1 MVQSRKSDYICP
13 QMEYLPVCG
22 DVLMMSKNIEDY
34 DVTGDT
40 IEW

>member
-13 QMEYLPVCG
+13 QMEYLPMFA
-22 DVLMMSKNIEDY
+22 DIIMMSNIEDY